1 LNETFLEYFLPS
13 ILARID
19 IRIKKLKNIKENM
32 PKVEEFNSKKHPKT
46 EFEQIEKQIAE
57 ENQFIL
63 LCRDVVD
70 LIRLF
75 FNFNNTAFNST
86 TKQINQTNDELT
98 IEDNFDHENID
109 QDLTEKTEN
118 SNIIKLS
125 ELAVYLLKKNKTVYQ
140 SIILLLF
147 EGLNLPDS
155 SCCLKMS
162 QIAFTL
168 FKVATVTNLPNGDLT
183 QKVIFVLNDAISEQL
198 FKCCLNAI
206 QVHGEHHEI
215 SNLLVNLSYLLY
227 EKFPVSSQ
235 IAFNMIL
242 HKIPNLNNTLY
253 NELLIANDKI
263 ALSKA
268 PKPND
273 KQRKEIY
280 KKIIQ
285 PIIGILLFFAF

>member
-1 LNETFLEYFLPS
+1 MNETFLEYFLPS
-13 ILARID
+13 ILAKID
-19 IRIKKLKNIKENM
+19 IRLKELKNVKENM
-32 PKVEEFNSKKHPKT
+32 LKVEEFNSKKHPKT
-46 EFEQIEKQIAE
+46 EFAQIEKQIAE

-75 FNFNNTAFNST
+75 FNFNNTAFNNS
-86 TKQINQTNDELT
+86 TKQINQTNDEIT

-109 QDLTEKTEN
+109 QELTTEKTEIN
-118 SNIIKLS
+118 NIIKLS

-155 SCCLKMS
+155 SCCLKMA

-168 FKVATVTNLPNGDLT
+168 FKVAVVTNLPNAEET
-183 QKVIFVLNDAISEQL
+183 QQVVFVLNDVISEQL
-198 FKCCLNAI
+198 FKSCLNAI

-215 SNLLVNLSYLLY
+215 SNSLLNLSYLMY
-227 EKFPVSSQ
+227 EKFPVSCQ
-235 IAFNMIL
+235 NAFNMIL
-242 HKIPNLNNTLY
+242 NKIPNSNKTLY
-253 NELLIANDKI
+253 SELLMANDKL

-273 KQRKEIY
+273 KQRKDIDT
-280 KKIIQ
+280 KIIQ
-285 PIIGILLFFAF
+285 PIIG